1 MADFVSR
8 EKGKSKVLRMA
19 CEELGPLLMRGT
31 LAVVAL
37 VAFPIGPVAST
48 LCPETI
54 NVHQTGSGLPA
65 GWSVSYSKSPVQLEI
80 VSLYIGPPKDGVP
93 LGFDAMVNT
102 MDGSV
107 VNWQIPKDSR
117 AYWIKCS
124 YNGTTLELSKELPRT
139 LSTCVV
145 SLDRQTG
152 TASAQQHIKAL
163 ACK

>member
-1 MADFVSR
+1 MSH
-8 EKGKSKVLRMA
+8 EKGKSKVSRLA
-19 CEELGPLLMRGT
+19 SGELAPLLMKGT
-31 LAVVAL
+31 LAVVTL
-37 VAFPIGPVAST
+37 VAFPIGPLAST

-54 NVHQTGSGLPA
+54 NVHQTASRLPA

-93 LGFDAMVNT
+93 LGFDTMVNT

-107 VNWQIPKDSR
+107 VTWQIPKDSR
-117 AYWIKCS
+117 GYWIKCS

-145 SLDRQTG
+145 SFDRQTG

-163 ACK
+163 TCK

>member
-1 MADFVSR
+1 MFVSR
-8 EKGKSKVLRMA
+8 EKGKSKVRCLA
-19 CEELGPLLMRGT
+19 SGELGALLMRGT

-37 VAFPIGPVAST
+37 VAFPVGPVAST

-54 NVHQTGSGLPA
+54 NVHQTASGLPA

-93 LGFDAMVNT
+93 LGYDAMVNT

-107 VNWQIPKDSR
+107 VNWKIPNDSR

-139 LSTCVV
+139 LSTCGV
-145 SLDRQTG
+145 SFDRQTVAG
-152 TASAQQHIKAL
+152 SAQQHIKSL